1 MSTRNGLDFTIS
13 AHLFRGITMTII
25 PLGESMNLEGVGK
38 ITSFIF
44 VQVRMVSQLIY
55 VSPNNKEKIVL
66 FYHKDLYK

>member
-1 MSTRNGLDFTIS
+1 
-13 AHLFRGITMTII
+13 MTII